1 MFKSIAGIDIAGE
14 TEGSLRSTY
23 DILSDLAG
31 VWENLNAEQRQMLG
45 DAAAG
50 NRQVKVLN
58 AIMLGWQDVEK
69 AVNSANN
76 SQGSALKE
84 NEKFL
89 NSIQGLTNQMT
100 SAFQQMATNF
110 ISSDFMKGLIK
121 LNTEIIKGIDN
132 FGGLGNALFAVVGIL
147 SAVKFSKI
155 ANAFSTLRTF
165 VTNLSTGFSLAKTSG
180 LGLSATFKEIGI
192 SASLAQVGIAAAT
205 LALTL
210 IVGAISAAKQAEEER
225 KQKAIDATEASNK
238 EADSLI
244 DLYEAYQ
251 DYASMTSRT
260 TSQEEDFQTVIEDI
274 TTALGEKATAL
285 EGLKKGTEEYTAALK
300 EATQEELKSRA
311 LGAIPGLVEAKKD
324 IVKITRNSTGVAG
337 SVDIPLQGGLL
348 QPSGYPSAE
357 LQKQV
362 EEILAPFLEEGVSNR
377 YKSYRPSV
385 NSPTDAVEYY
395 YRLADAKNAFLE
407 ASQKNKDESILESV
421 AYKEISEALNAYSSA
436 VETYLD
442 FELEYQQLDY
452 MYKNGIPDTLEGY
465 QRMADAII
473 LATGAGEEFAKVI
486 RSQVVPAQSEL
497 NAQSGKSVTTG
508 TSASSETDKAIKQV
522 TQVYEDRLKTEE
534 FVRKRLEQER
544 DRNIAAGLKVPES
557 NYEDLLLQSQGIR
570 DTLLEEQEALIAA
583 RQELMDDNLL
593 VEESE
598 DWYAWEHA
606 IEDVTLRLGD
616 ATSKID
622 AYQRAVDGLPL
633 DALKSQY
640 ETIQGHWDKL
650 KTNIEIAE
658 SQGRDVSPFMY
669 SNQLHYAE
677 MAKSTAQAIVAEMER
692 LQGDT
697 SLYAEDIKTWNGNID
712 QITISQGKLNTQI
725 ADMDVQSYRDA
736 IKAADD
742 LQTAFDE
749 RGVGTFQGFVD
760 SLDEEVALYDS
771 LIAKLTELNRT
782 DEIAQAEKDRAA
794 AVDQRREANNRDLNI
809 LLDKIAAEKDKQE
822 VALAASN
829 DLKVTTPEQYEG
841 LIKLGDS
848 EKAVYQEFI
857 NLNKQWQQGYDIRST
872 EYQEFQKVIDE
883 YTTLYDQVTA
893 KQKEWNAAITA
904 LPIERLDQAIERT
917 QGDRGLIE
925 ANMDAAKQT
934 GKAVTQQQYNDA
946 IATYQNEIY
955 LLDAIISN
963 LKEQKIGK
971 SEAEIKAIDDQI
983 TARQTTQ
990 AGLRGKI
997 GELKVEKLYLSTD
1010 YLNRLI
1016 TDEQDK
1022 RAVIQDKMDTAE
1034 TNHLPKSPADLEAL
1048 ISSSQR
1054 EELYNQIFISSLK
1067 EAQSYTEEGSELYTL
1082 LGKKIKE
1089 YEGNVRSAQKAQA
1102 EWNETLKSIPVEEL
1116 DKHLEWLKSEQEVAQ
1131 VNIDNAKKS
1140 GSVSEATY
1148 SDMGSL
1154 LSDEMATI
1162 AAKKAKLEE
1171 AKKTAEEEA
1180 RRISSGGI
1188 LSVEDQSS
1196 IDAYYDPLINQL
1208 EVDYSGVVERMAG
1221 LGKEIGEIPLQAL
1234 RDEYDK
1240 LDAMQTSIETDIRLT
1255 EAKGGTP
1262 SDQQYTD
1269 LVAIGN
1275 KKIEFLQKENDLLK
1289 LQQEASA
1296 GNVEEQKRI
1305 GEEIESNNLKIKE
1318 IQISQAG
1325 WNDSVTKAQ
1334 TALEKWKAALEA
1346 PETGDNYR
1354 DVTDAIDKM
1363 LELLKDGEV
1372 GTKKF
1377 KAGLELL
1384 VPKSLKGDLKGTEA
1398 YLKKLKDYFAEGPG
1412 GAKKFQ
1418 KELAKIAPNL
1428 ASYNEKTGEFS
1439 LFTKDPKK
1447 IATAMGW
1454 SEEAVRAM
1462 IGRMNELLVSG
1473 EGWTLDPVKLEYDA
1487 TQAETTLSKLNL
1499 LPLLSKT
1506 AKLIYEVV
1514 YQGGTPPAL
1523 AKGTKDAK
1531 EGPALVGE
1539 AGAEIVYNKRKRYW
1553 WLARNPQITH
1563 LNKGDVVYNNRQT
1576 RDMLG
1581 GGSGSLS
1588 GGAFADGTSKG
1599 LFKNA
1604 ADFLSGLVKDAVK
1617 WASGLTK
1624 NGGSGTTSDNDS
1636 GGGGGGKKKDPGAT
1650 LLTSLEKLY
1659 DWAARA
1665 LEKANKATQDIIDS
1679 AKNFI
1684 GYYAQ
1689 NQNINSAIKS
1699 TRSEIAKSEKA
1710 YALYLAKAEEIASK
1724 TGLSADM
1731 VRKIQEGDISL
1742 EELDDK
1748 TKKKVEAYQE
1758 WYDKAEA
1765 VKDSIK
1771 QLREQEDELAKQKL
1785 DNITEYYDNRVA
1797 RLDAQIDRANALV
1810 DNKAASG
1817 REVTASDYNTILTA
1831 AADKIGMLT
1840 DARTALNEEFTTLVA
1855 SGVIQQDSESWHEYT
1870 GRLEELD
1877 TAIIEADT
1885 DLQGFKDTIAQ
1896 ISITKLQYGM
1906 EALQATA
1913 ESLQALQDLVASQ
1926 GGTQAALSY
1935 LSLIANSKLQVE
1947 NLEAQNAALLEQ
1959 QSGIDVLSEKYQEIQ
1974 GKITQNQL
1982 AILRAKIQQEE
1993 WNDAIGDIDIAN
2005 LQKQKEELQKTN
2017 DVYKKQLELQQAEEE
2032 LQAAKQRR
2040 TRILKDGQFVWEAS
2054 QKAIT
2059 DAQNK
2064 LDDLRNQAI
2073 IDAIDDAIEAIESL
2087 KDTNNLYDALGNL
2100 LPQYASGTPM
2110 TREGLAYLH
2119 DNEMV
2124 LNSKQAA
2131 NLWKML
2137 DGGYGAYMASEGL
2150 TRDIG
2155 SLVKIAP
2162 ALGRAGA
2169 LPSINIGKIEMSGV
2183 NDAEAF
2189 VKDMLNNFP
2198 LQLQQQMRKH

>member
-45 DAAAG
+45 EAAAG

-89 NSIQGLTNQMT
+89 NSIQGLSNQMT
-100 SAFQQMATNF
+100 SAFQEMATNF
-110 ISSDFMKGLIK
+110 INSGFIKGLIK

-132 FGGLGNALFAVVGIL
+132 FGGLGNALLAVTGIL
-147 SAVKFSKI
+147 AAVKFSSI
-155 ANAFSTLRTF
+155 TNAFSTLKTF

-180 LGLSATFKEIGI
+180 LGLSATFKTLGM

-205 LALTL
+205 VALTL
-210 IVGAISAAKQAEEER
+210 IVGAISSAKQAEEER
-225 KQKAIDATEASNK
+225 QRKALDAADASNK
-238 EADSLI
+238 EAESLI
-244 DLYEAYQ
+244 ELYNTYQ
-251 DYASMTSRT
+251 TYASMTSRT
-260 TSQEEDFQTVIEDI
+260 ASQESEFQTVVENI
-274 TTALGEKATAL
+274 TSALGLKNKALDDGKTKL
-285 EGLKKGTEEYTAALK
+285 EDYTAALK
-300 EATQEELKSRA
+300 TATTEELRNAATRA
-311 LGAIPGLVEAKKD
+311 KVGLIESEKRLMAAGGRLASSGGASISMG
-324 IVKITRNSTGVAG
+324 R
-337 SVDIPLQGGLL
+337 GGDW
-348 QPSGYPSAE
+348 
-357 LQKQV
+357 QKQFKV
-362 EEILAPFLEEGVSNR
+362 VGGILSKYQNVDEIISGGPGNYLEMALTPYSD
-377 YKSYRPSV
+377 KPS
-385 NSPTDAVEYY
+385 DILEYY
-395 YRLADAKNAFLE
+395 YDLIEARDTLVRQSIDMKDSSLVDGNLYNDLNTRISSLSSFTEEYLGQFL
-407 ASQKNKDESILESV
+407 SFQK
-421 AYKEISEALNAYSSA
+421 
-436 VETYLD
+436 
-442 FELEYQQLDY
+442 FEY
-452 MYKNGIPDTLEGY
+452 MYQFGIPRTTEEY
-465 QRMADAII
+465 SKMADAII

-486 RSQVVPAQSEL
+486 RSQIIPAQSEL
-497 NAQSGKSVTTG
+497 NAQSGKGVTTG
-508 TSASSETDKAIKQV
+508 TSASSETDKAIKKV

-534 FVRKRLEQER
+534 FVRKQLEQER
-544 DRNIAAGLKVPES
+544 DRNIAAGIKVPES

-606 IEDVTLRLGD
+606 IEDVTLSLGD
-616 ATSKID
+616 ANSEID
-622 AYQRAVDGLPL
+622 AFQRAVDGLPL
-633 DALKSQY
+633 DALKKRY
-640 ETIQGHWDKL
+640 ETIQEDWEEL
-650 KTNIEIAE
+650 KTVIAIEDANGQI
-658 SQGRDVSPFMY
+658 VSPIRY
-669 SNQLHYAE
+669 SKQLQYADDSK
-677 MAKSTAQAIVAEMER
+677 AAAQAIVDEMNR
-692 LQGDT
+692 LQLQDDT
-697 SLYAEDIKTWNGNID
+697 SLYAEDIKTWNK
-712 QITISQGKLNTQI
+712 TIGELSVSQGELNTKL
-725 ADMDVQSYRDA
+725 ADMSVDSYRTA
-736 IKAADD
+736 IQAADE
-742 LQTAFDE
+742 LQSAFDE
-749 RGVGTFQGFVD
+749 RGVGTFQDFIN
-760 SLDEEVALYDS
+760 SLDDEVALYDV

-1154 LSDEMATI
+1154 LSDEKATI
-1162 AAKKAKLEE
+1162 AAKKAKLEDQ
-1171 AKKTAEEEA
+1171 KKSALAGVLSEDA
-1180 RRISSGGI
+1180 IKSIS
-1188 LSVEDQSS
+1188 E
-1196 IDAYYDPLINQL
+1196 YYDPLINQL
-1208 EVDYSGVVERMAG
+1208 EVDFNGVVERMAG
-1221 LGKEIGEIPLQAL
+1221 LGKEIGEIPIQAL
-1234 RDEYDK
+1234 RDEFAK
-1240 LDAMQTSIETDIRLT
+1240 LDTMQAGIEADMRLT
-1255 EAKGGTP
+1255 EAQGGTP

-1418 KELAKIAPNL
+1418 KELAKIAPEL

-1447 IATAMGW
+1447 IAAAMGW

-1473 EGWTLDPVKLEYDA
+1473 EGWTLDPVKLEYDDA
-1487 TQAETTLSKLNL
+1487 TAKQQIADLNSTTLKDKFATITYDVKYKSD
-1499 LPLLSKT
+1499 S
-1506 AKLIYEVV
+1506 
-1514 YQGGTPPAL
+1514 PAF
-1523 AKGTKDAK
+1523 ASGTKGAP

-1539 AGAEIVYNKRKRYW
+1539 AGAEIVYNKKKRFW
-1553 WLARNPQITH
+1553 WLAQHPTIAH
-1563 LNKGDVVYNNRQT
+1563 LNAGDEVYNNAQT
-1576 RDMLG
+1576 RKMLGGRTGNVEGRAFAVGSDSNSG
-1581 GGSGSLS
+1581 GGSG
-1588 GGAFADGTSKG
+1588 
-1599 LFKNA
+1599 
-1604 ADFLSGLVKDAVK
+1604 
-1617 WASGLTK
+1617 
-1624 NGGSGTTSDNDS
+1624 GGSGVTSDTSTSTNTS
-1636 GGGGGGKKKDPGAT
+1636 RKTNPGSA
-1650 LLTSLEKLY
+1650 LLKSLEKLY

-1665 LEKANKATQDIIDS
+1665 LEKANKLTQDIIDS
-1679 AKNFI
+1679 AKTVI

-1689 NQNINSAIKS
+1689 NQRLNAAVAS
-1699 TRSEIAKSEKA
+1699 TKSEIAKSEET
-1710 YALYLAKAEEIASK
+1710 YALYLAKAAEIASK
-1724 TGLSADM
+1724 TKLSADM
-1731 VRKIQEGDISL
+1731 VKKIQEGDISL

-1785 DNITEYYDNRVA
+1785 DNITTYYDNRVA

-1817 REVTASDYNTILTA
+1817 REVNPSDYNTILTA

-1840 DARTALNEEFTTLVA
+1840 DARTALNEEFTLLVA

-1885 DLQGFKDTIAQ
+1885 DLEGFKDTIAE

-1906 EALQATA
+1906 EALKATA
-1913 ESLQALQDLVASQ
+1913 DSLQALQDLVTSQ

-1947 NLEAQNAALLEQ
+1947 NLQAQNAALLEQ
-1959 QSGIDVLSEKYQEIQ
+1959 QSGIDVLSDKYQEIQ
-1974 GKITQNQL
+1974 GQITQNEL